1 MTYLIPCSEIK
12 KTCGLEENKVN
23 REKMIPGGGGA
34 K

>member
-12 KTCGLEENKVN
+12 KTFGLEENKVN
-23 REKMIPGGGGA
+23 REKMIPGGGA